1 MLTASAALTS
11 ACVKSRLQA
20 KSGRAFSSEMKC
32 ERRQS
37 RRLKTSHR
45 LSNVAA
51 PSEKGGG
58 NKVCR
63 AHVNPSFAR
72 IRIKREKRKRTRSR
86 SKSGN
91 DSKIQGEA
99 EQGGEH
105 IFCLEPRSGQRFVP
119 LVFFTSSRVSCKSK
133 DASEN
138 LFPPIIFLSRLPI
151 AHLGRDGLDLL
162 RGLPNCR

>member
-119 LVFFTSSRVSCKSK
+119 LVFFYFLQSIVQIEGRIGESFSADYFSVE
-133 DASEN
+133 ASDST
-138 LFPPIIFLSRLPI
+138 F
-151 AHLGRDGLDLL
+151 G
-162 RGLPNCR
+162 